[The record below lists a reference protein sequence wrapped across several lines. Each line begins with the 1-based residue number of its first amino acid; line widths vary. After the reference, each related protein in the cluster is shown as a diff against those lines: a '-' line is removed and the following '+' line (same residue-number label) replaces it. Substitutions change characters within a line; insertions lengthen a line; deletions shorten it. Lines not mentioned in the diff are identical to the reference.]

1 MLKQW
6 HNKAHKDD
14 FNLFVSLPIT
24 PAIFGCNPA
33 RVALIA
39 KDLRNFSSLSERA
52 FNTILCFS
60 IYWSVL
66 LTELM
71 MKICYRKESL
81 KETFQALAPR
91 QSELFADDSF
101 WRRANGGNVCLW
113 NPLQWPIYIINPLD
127 KTDYL
132 IIPPTH
138 RYISYIIVRW
148 VKAKDLSYFLVYLRY
163 FKRKAEKESQRKKK
177 AGESDD
183 EISEKETNFGIV
195 LFVYGRNFCV
205 RVMLYSLSIY
215 FQFICSFHR
224 QCSRGAV

>member
-52 FNTILCFS
+52 FS
-60 IYWSVL
+60 SVL
-66 LTELM
+66 VYTDWFCQLSWWW
-71 MKICYRKESL
+71 KFAIVESL

-113 NPLQWPIYIINPLD
+113 NPLQWLFYIINPLD
-127 KTDYL
+127 K

-138 RYISYIIVRW
+138 RYISYIDRPLSKGKGLVIFPRISQVFQAESRKGKSTEEESWWIWRW
-148 VKAKDLSYFLVYLRY
+148 NIWKGNKFRY
-163 FKRKAEKESQRKKK
+163 
-177 AGESDD
+177 
-183 EISEKETNFGIV
+183 
-195 LFVYGRNFCV
+195 C
-205 RVMLYSLSIY
+205 
-215 FQFICSFHR
+215 FICLWSKFL
-224 QCSRGAV
+224 CASYAL

>member
-24 PAIFGCNPA
+24 PAIFGCNPV

-52 FNTILCFS
+52 FS
-60 IYWSVL
+60 SVL
-66 LTELM
+66 VYTDWFCQLSWWW
-71 MKICYRKESL
+71 KFAIVESL

-113 NPLQWPIYIINPLD
+113 NPLQLPIYIINPLD

-138 RYISYIIVRW
+138 RYISYIDRPLSKGEGLVIFPRISQVFQAESRKGKSTEEESWWIWRW
-148 VKAKDLSYFLVYLRY
+148 NIWKGNKFRY
-163 FKRKAEKESQRKKK
+163 
-177 AGESDD
+177 
-183 EISEKETNFGIV
+183 
-195 LFVYGRNFCV
+195 C
-205 RVMLYSLSIY
+205 
-215 FQFICSFHR
+215 FICLWSKFL
-224 QCSRGAV
+224 CASYAL

>member
-52 FNTILCFS
+52 FS
-60 IYWSVL
+60 SVL
-66 LTELM
+66 VYTDWFCQLSWWW
-71 MKICYRKESL
+71 KFAIVESL

-91 QSELFADDSF
+91 HSELFADDSF

-138 RYISYIIVRW
+138 RYISYIDRPLSKGKGLVIFPRISQVFQAESRKGKSTEEESWWIWRW
-148 VKAKDLSYFLVYLRY
+148 NIWKGNKFRY
-163 FKRKAEKESQRKKK
+163 
-177 AGESDD
+177 
-183 EISEKETNFGIV
+183 
-195 LFVYGRNFCV
+195 C
-205 RVMLYSLSIY
+205 
-215 FQFICSFHR
+215 FICLWSKFL
-224 QCSRGAV
+224 CASYAL

>member
-24 PAIFGCNPA
+24 PAIFGCNPV

-39 KDLRNFSSLSERA
+39 KGLRNFSSLSERA
-52 FNTILCFS
+52 FS
-60 IYWSVL
+60 SVL
-66 LTELM
+66 VYTDWFCQLSWWW
-71 MKICYRKESL
+71 KFAIVESL

-138 RYISYIIVRW
+138 RYISYIDRPLSKGEGLVIFPRISQVFQAESRKGKSTEEESWWIWRW
-148 VKAKDLSYFLVYLRY
+148 NIWKGNKFRY
-163 FKRKAEKESQRKKK
+163 
-177 AGESDD
+177 
-183 EISEKETNFGIV
+183 
-195 LFVYGRNFCV
+195 C
-205 RVMLYSLSIY
+205 
-215 FQFICSFHR
+215 FICLWSKFL
-224 QCSRGAV
+224 CASYAL

>member
-24 PAIFGCNPA
+24 PAIFGCNPV

-52 FNTILCFS
+52 FS
-60 IYWSVL
+60 SVL
-66 LTELM
+66 VYTDWFCQLSWWW
-71 MKICYRKESL
+71 KFAIVESL

-91 QSELFADDSF
+91 HSELFADDSF

-138 RYISYIIVRW
+138 RYISYIDRPLSKGEGLVIFPRISQVFQAESRKGKSTEEESWWIWRW
-148 VKAKDLSYFLVYLRY
+148 NIWKGNKFRY
-163 FKRKAEKESQRKKK
+163 
-177 AGESDD
+177 
-183 EISEKETNFGIV
+183 
-195 LFVYGRNFCV
+195 C
-205 RVMLYSLSIY
+205 
-215 FQFICSFHR
+215 FICLWSKFL
-224 QCSRGAV
+224 CASYAL

>member
-52 FNTILCFS
+52 FS
-60 IYWSVL
+60 SVL
-66 LTELM
+66 VYTDWFCQLSWWW
-71 MKICYRKESL
+71 KFAIVESL

-138 RYISYIIVRW
+138 RYISYIDRPLSKGEGLVIFPRISQVFQAESRKGKSTEEESWWIWRW
-148 VKAKDLSYFLVYLRY
+148 NIWKGNKFRY
-163 FKRKAEKESQRKKK
+163 
-177 AGESDD
+177 
-183 EISEKETNFGIV
+183 
-195 LFVYGRNFCV
+195 C
-205 RVMLYSLSIY
+205 
-215 FQFICSFHR
+215 FICLWSKFL
-224 QCSRGAV
+224 CASYAL

>member
-52 FNTILCFS
+52 FS
-60 IYWSVL
+60 SVL
-66 LTELM
+66 VYTDWFCQLSWWW
-71 MKICYRKESL
+71 KFAIVESL

-113 NPLQWPIYIINPLD
+113 NPLQWLICIINPLD

-138 RYISYIIVRW
+138 RYISYIDRPLSKGEGLVIFPRISQVFQAESRKGKSTEEESWWIWRW
-148 VKAKDLSYFLVYLRY
+148 NIWKGNKFRY
-163 FKRKAEKESQRKKK
+163 
-177 AGESDD
+177 
-183 EISEKETNFGIV
+183 
-195 LFVYGRNFCV
+195 C
-205 RVMLYSLSIY
+205 
-215 FQFICSFHR
+215 FICLWSKFL
-224 QCSRGAV
+224 CASYAL

>member
-1 MLKQW
+1 MLRQW

-14 FNLFVSLPIT
+14 FNLFVSLPIS

-52 FNTILCFS
+52 FS
-60 IYWSVL
+60 SVL
-66 LTELM
+66 VYTDWFCQPSWWW
-71 MKICYRKESL
+71 KFAIVESL

-113 NPLQWPIYIINPLD
+113 NPLQWSIYIINPLD

-138 RYISYIIVRW
+138 RYISYIDRP
-148 VKAKDLSYFLVYLRY
+148 LSKGKGLVIFPRISRY
-163 FKRKAEKESQRKKK
+163 FKRKAEKESQRKKR

-215 FQFICSFHR
+215 FQLICSFHR
-224 QCSRGAV
+224 QCSRGAI

>member
-39 KDLRNFSSLSERA
+39 KDLRNFSSLSKRA

-60 IYWSVL
+60 IYWLVL
-66 LTELM
+66 STELM

-138 RYISYIIVRW
+138 RYISYIDRPLSKGKGLIIFPRISQVFQAESRKGKSTEEESWWIWRW
-148 VKAKDLSYFLVYLRY
+148 NIWKGNKFRY
-163 FKRKAEKESQRKKK
+163 
-177 AGESDD
+177 
-183 EISEKETNFGIV
+183 
-195 LFVYGRNFCV
+195 C
-205 RVMLYSLSIY
+205 
-215 FQFICSFHR
+215 FICLWSKFL
-224 QCSRGAV
+224 CASYAL

>member
-52 FNTILCFS
+52 FS
-60 IYWSVL
+60 SVL
-66 LTELM
+66 VYTDWFCQLSWWW
-71 MKICYRKESL
+71 KFAIVESL

-101 WRRANGGNVCLW
+101 WRRANRGNVCLW

-138 RYISYIIVRW
+138 RYISYIDRPLSKGEGLVIFPRISQVFQAESRKGKSTEEESWWIWRW
-148 VKAKDLSYFLVYLRY
+148 NIWKGNKFRY
-163 FKRKAEKESQRKKK
+163 
-177 AGESDD
+177 
-183 EISEKETNFGIV
+183 
-195 LFVYGRNFCV
+195 C
-205 RVMLYSLSIY
+205 
-215 FQFICSFHR
+215 FICLWSKFL
-224 QCSRGAV
+224 CASYAL

>member
-52 FNTILCFS
+52 FS
-60 IYWSVL
+60 SVL
-66 LTELM
+66 VYTDWFCQLSWWW
-71 MKICYRKESL
+71 KFAIVESL

-91 QSELFADDSF
+91 HSELFADDSF

-138 RYISYIIVRW
+138 RYISYIDRPLSKGEGLVIFPRISQVFQAESRKGKSTEEESWWIWRW
-148 VKAKDLSYFLVYLRY
+148 NIWKGNKFRY
-163 FKRKAEKESQRKKK
+163 
-177 AGESDD
+177 
-183 EISEKETNFGIV
+183 
-195 LFVYGRNFCV
+195 C
-205 RVMLYSLSIY
+205 
-215 FQFICSFHR
+215 FICLWSKFL
-224 QCSRGAV
+224 CASYAL

>member
-6 HNKAHKDD
+6 HNIAHKDD

-66 LTELM
+66 LM
-71 MKICYRKESL
+71 SWWWKFAIVESL

-101 WRRANGGNVCLW
+101 WRRANGGNVSLW

-163 FKRKAEKESQRKKK
+163 FKRKAEKESQRKKN
-177 AGESDD
+177 AGEYDD

-205 RVMLYSLSIY
+205 RVMLYSLDLLSIY
-215 FQFICSFHR
+215 LFFSQTVF
-224 QCSRGAV
+224 